1 MSDPLPPIAEPDR
14 RGGATHR
21 PPALADARSMVLI
34 EKEGLPTCH
43 GHRTVLDDTSVNV
56 ERGEILGI
64 LDPNAA
70 SDSTTV

>member
-1 MSDPLPPIAEPDR
+1 
-14 RGGATHR
+14 
-21 PPALADARSMVLI
+21 MVLI